1 MGVREI
7 AVNDSTSRTADSQFW
22 CETVPLREGFFRSE
36 GGTVK
41 AARLPKGWTGP
52 VSMLGTRG
60 GVTPAPCYF
69 CARPSPGTA
78 VPGLAHLSLRVEHVD
93 QLPQP
98 ADGVAV
104 EAKPQSRVL
113 GQFWL

>member
-1 MGVREI
+1 MGAECALGMVVRETVLNTLHLGEQP
-7 AVNDSTSRTADSQFW
+7 ARSFCASRQ
-22 CETVPLREGFFRSE
+22 PLTEGFFRSE

-69 CARPSPGTA
+69 
-78 VPGLAHLSLRVEHVD
+78 LRLPFRVD
-93 QLPQP
+93 HINQLPQ
-98 ADGVAV
+98 AANRVTV
-104 EAKPQSRVL
+104 EAKRQSWQLR
-113 GQFWL
+113 